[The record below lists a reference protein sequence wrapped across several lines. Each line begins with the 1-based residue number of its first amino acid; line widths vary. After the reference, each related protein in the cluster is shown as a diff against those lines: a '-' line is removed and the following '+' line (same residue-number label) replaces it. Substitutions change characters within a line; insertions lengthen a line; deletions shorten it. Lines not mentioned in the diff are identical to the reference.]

1 MAGCPILSF
10 FLFICHCSICSYCFY
25 ISLWGLFLRR
35 LFLHRRILHRFFPS
49 RNILRWSFPIWNIQ
63 NWFLQSRLFQFRQTL
78 FWSSR
83 NWSAVGRNLI
93 DDILTVT
100 QTAPLVS
107 IPMPFQIPGGFQFL
121 QPGQDT
127 IFALFGDGSKP
138 TDRVVPVLRKTQEH
152 RKDSFGFE
160 GNGVVSEV
168 VIAHGGI
175 VGVLF
180 YTENRDRQ
188 HLLPTQR
195 QSGIYADSRM
205 RLARRINRSLPLGV
219 IRVWWAIC
227 PYP

>member
-1 MAGCPILSF
+1 MEKRWSLRYPEIRMRMCLHPLEPTALKRRLRTMPQNLPQRVNPLDRPILAIAQPTLLISVSMPLQISGSF
-10 FLFICHCSICSYCFY
+10 QL
-25 ISLWGLFLRR
+25 
-35 LFLHRRILHRFFPS
+35 
-49 RNILRWSFPIWNIQ
+49 
-63 NWFLQSRLFQFRQTL
+63 
-78 FWSSR
+78 
-83 NWSAVGRNLI
+83 
-93 DDILTVT
+93 
-100 QTAPLVS
+100 
-107 IPMPFQIPGGFQFL
+107 L

-127 IFALFGDGSKP
+127 IFTLFGDGSK
-138 TDRVVPVLRKTQEH
+138 TAHRVTPVLWKTQEH
-152 RKDSFGFE
+152 RQDSFGFE
-160 GNGVVSEV
+160 GNRAVSEV

-205 RLARRINRSLPLGV
+205 RLARRMNRSLPLGV

>member
-1 MAGCPILSF
+1 MAMIPATKTY
-10 FLFICHCSICSYCFY
+10 CS
-25 ISLWGLFLRR
+25 
-35 LFLHRRILHRFFPS
+35 
-49 RNILRWSFPIWNIQ
+49 
-63 NWFLQSRLFQFRQTL
+63 
-78 FWSSR
+78 
-83 NWSAVGRNLI
+83 
-93 DDILTVT
+93 
-100 QTAPLVS
+100 VS
-107 IPMPFQIPGGFQFL
+107 MPFQISGGFQLL